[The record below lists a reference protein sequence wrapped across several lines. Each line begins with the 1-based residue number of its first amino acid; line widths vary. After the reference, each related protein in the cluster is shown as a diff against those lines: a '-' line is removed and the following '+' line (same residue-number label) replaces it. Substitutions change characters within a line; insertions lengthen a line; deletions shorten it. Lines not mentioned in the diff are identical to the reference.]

1 MKFLLDTNIFIWFTQ
16 GDEKLTD
23 KDRGIIEKNS
33 NEIFLS
39 LVSVWEI
46 AIKYSLGKLEI
57 QRPFKDYI
65 PGILIKN
72 NIQTLDLNFTH
83 IDKMTRLPFYHKDPF
98 DRLIIAQSIVERM
111 TLLYSDSSFKLYPLI
126 N

>member
-57 QRPFKDYI
+57 QRPFNDHI
-65 PGILIKN
+65 PGILIKKSHKSC
-72 NIQTLDLNFTH
+72 IS
-83 IDKMTRLPFYHKDPF
+83 ILPE
-98 DRLIIAQSIVERM
+98 LIMSPISLSLEIFSLTYLV
-111 TLLYSDSSFKLYPLI
+111 YSFKIL
-126 N
+126 